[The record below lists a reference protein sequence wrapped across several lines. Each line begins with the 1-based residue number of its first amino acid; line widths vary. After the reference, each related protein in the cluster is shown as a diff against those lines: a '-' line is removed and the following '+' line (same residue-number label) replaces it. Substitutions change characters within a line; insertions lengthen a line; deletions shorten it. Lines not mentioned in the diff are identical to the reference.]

1 MKQLKKL
8 KSFLGL
14 SWEASPGYIILLFV
28 NAILESARIV
38 VNIILPKYLIDELLG
53 NKDPQFLLILGTSI
67 IISNVIF
74 KFIENLMKKHLT
86 MGRMKLEEK
95 MSQIMANKIMNVEFF
110 YLENPYYLDLK
121 ERAVFAINNQN
132 SLENIIVGI
141 TNTIRDLITIFSLIA
156 ILFSLS
162 WALVVLLLITIGLNL
177 WVYSTF
183 AKYQQ
188 EFFQSLIPINRKYGY
203 YLGLSWQDKPQK
215 DIRLY
220 NMAPMLTQR
229 VIDYN
234 QELIDELQIFYNR
247 FGKTQGLYNIINV
260 LQASLA
266 YGYVGLR
273 VISEKFGSKISIGSF
288 TMYVNAAI
296 NFSQTTTK
304 LGENITMTFQMLE
317 YLDPFM
323 EFVSL
328 PEAREHGGK
337 LEMEDEIHSISFK
350 NISFKYPGSDKYVL
364 KDISFDIK
372 GGEKI
377 SIVGLNG
384 AGKTTLIKLLCRLY
398 EPNSGEILVNGYNIY
413 DYEYQSYMEK
423 IAVIFQDYKL
433 FAFTVGEN
441 ITCEEYSED
450 ESIMELIEEVG
461 LEEKINSLPNGL
473 NSLIG
478 KSYDNEGIE
487 LSGGESQK
495 IAIAR
500 ALYKDAPL
508 IILDEPTSALDPL
521 AEAEIYEH
529 FNTMVENKTAIY
541 ISHRMSSSVF
551 CDRILLIEDGK
562 VADYDS
568 HANLMEKKD
577 TLYYKL
583 FTSQARNY
591 QLDMA

>member
-1 MKQLKKL
+1 M
-8 KSFLGL
+8 KSFLSI
-14 SWEASPGYIILLFV
+14 SWKASPSYIILLLV
-28 NAILESARIV
+28 NALLESARIV

-53 NKDPQFLLILGTSI
+53 NKDPQMLLILGSAI
-67 IISNVIF
+67 VLSNVIF
-74 KFIENLMKKHLT
+74 KLIENIMKKQLT
-86 MGRMKLEEK
+86 IGRIKLEEK
-95 MSQIMANKIMNVEFF
+95 MSQIMANKIMNVDFS

-121 ERAVFAINNQN
+121 ERAVFAINNQ
-132 SLENIIVGI
+132 SALENIIVGI
-141 TNTIRDLITIFSLIA
+141 TNTIRDLITIISLLI

-162 WALVVLLLITIGLNL
+162 WVLVVFLLLTIGLNL
-177 WVYSTF
+177 WIYSSF
-183 AKYQQ
+183 ANYQQ
-188 EFFQSLIPINRKYGY
+188 ELFQSIIPINRKYGY
-203 YLGLSWQDKPQK
+203 YIGLGFQDKPQK

-220 NMAPMLTQR
+220 NMGPMLTQR
-229 VIDYN
+229 VIEYN
-234 QELIDELQIFYNR
+234 KDLMDEFQVFYNR
-247 FGKTQGLYNIINV
+247 LGKIEGLYNVINV
-260 LQASLA
+260 LQASIA

-273 VISEKFGSKISIGSF
+273 VISDKFGPNISIGSF

-304 LGENITMTFQMLE
+304 LGENITLTFQMLQ

-323 EFVSL
+323 EFISL
-328 PEAREHGGK
+328 PETKEYSGNLK
-337 LEMEDEIHSISFK
+337 MEDEIKSISFK
-350 NISFKYPGSDKYVL
+350 NVSFKYPGSDKYVL
-364 KDISFDIK
+364 EDISFDIK

-398 EPNSGEILVNGYNIY
+398 EPDSGEIFVNGHNIY
-413 DYEYQSYMEK
+413 DYEYESYMGK

-441 ITCEEYSED
+441 ISCNEGYKED
-450 ESIMELIEEVG
+450 KKIMDLIEEVG
-461 LEEKINSLPNGL
+461 LKEKIDSLPNGL
-473 NSLIG
+473 DSLMG
-478 KSYDNEGIE
+478 KAYDDKGIE

-529 FNTMVENKTAIY
+529 FNTLVKGKTAIY

-562 VADYDS
+562 VVDYDS

-577 TLYYKL
+577 SLYYKL
-583 FTSQARNY
+583 FTTQAKNY
-591 QLDMA
+591 QLDIA